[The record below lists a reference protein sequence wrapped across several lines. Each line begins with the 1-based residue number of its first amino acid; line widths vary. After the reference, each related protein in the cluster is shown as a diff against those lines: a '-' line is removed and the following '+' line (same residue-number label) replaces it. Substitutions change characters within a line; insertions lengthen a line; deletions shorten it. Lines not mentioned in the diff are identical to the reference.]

1 MIMRVRREIVNSAFH
16 QMDHAKVQ
24 SHNPFCIVPDHL
36 QDQKLLGCQR
46 NVLTAL
52 FCDDD
57 HILNANAQLPRQ
69 IDPRLR
75 ADDSAGRQ
83 RLAVG
88 RRSIGI
94 FMDFHTDAVA
104 KAMAEIGT
112 VSGVRDD
119 LSGRPPLRR

>member
-16 QMDHAKVQ
+16 QMDHAKAQ

-75 ADDSAGRQ
+75 ADDSAGMQ
-83 RLAVG
+83 R
-88 RRSIGI
+88 
-94 FMDFHTDAVA
+94 
-104 KAMAEIGT
+104 
-112 VSGVRDD
+112 
-119 LSGRPPLRR
+119 